1 MIPDCAAR
9 TALHAA
15 APHKTPGDPMFKPL
29 LSTAFGLAALALS
42 TNAFSAAQLPLADQQ
57 QFKAHLLFLADDVM
71 EGRDTGA
78 RGYDIAAN
86 YVASQFMQ
94 VGLLPKGEG
103 VASHP
108 YLQAVPFK
116 TARLVAESAVFELIG
131 KQGAQKL
138 AFPEEFT
145 MSGSLMEDQSSVTA
159 PLVFAGY
166 GIDAPMFQH
175 RDFDGLDV
183 KGKIVVVLQG
193 NPDGFP
199 TEEGSHFGNPQE
211 KQAAAFARGAVGF
224 ITVATPKSEKRR
236 PFAAG
241 RNFATAAVFGWV
253 SRDGR
258 QGSDLAGLQNR
269 ASVSMETAKKLFA
282 QSGVTA
288 EAVFAAVEAGK
299 PVPRMDL
306 NLSAHLEKKSTR
318 QDVASSNVVGLL
330 EGSDPVLKNEY
341 VVFSAHLDHLGV
353 RTSKTGGDSI
363 YNGAMDNASGVAT
376 LIETARL
383 FTRNGQR
390 PKRSILFVALT
401 GEEKGL
407 LGSDFFARNPTVP
420 GKNIVADINLDMPL
434 LTYDF
439 NTVVAFGAE
448 HSSLKN
454 ATTNA
459 LRKLNLT
466 LTPDPFPEQSI
477 FTRSDHYNFVRQGV
491 PSVFLAT
498 GMGSFNKDENA
509 KALWDE
515 FFAKYYHKPG
525 DDLSL
530 PFNFTAAAR
539 FVDVNYMIGTE
550 IANDKARPTWNK
562 GDFFGDTFRRN

>member
-306 NLSAHLEKKSTR
+306 NLSAHLEKRSTR
-318 QDVASSNVVGLL
+318 SDVASSQRGGHAGRQRSRAEERIRGLL
-330 EGSDPVLKNEY
+330 GAPRPSR
-341 VVFSAHLDHLGV
+341 
-353 RTSKTGGDSI
+353 RTNKEKTGGDSI

-383 FTRNGQR
+383 FSQGR
-390 PKRSILFVALT
+390 PAPEALDPVRGAHRRGKRPAGRRFLRPQ
-401 GEEKGL
+401 
-407 LGSDFFARNPTVP
+407 SDR
-420 GKNIVADINLDMPL
+420 
-434 LTYDF
+434 
-439 NTVVAFGAE
+439 
-448 HSSLKN
+448 
-454 ATTNA
+454 
-459 LRKLNLT
+459 
-466 LTPDPFPEQSI
+466 
-477 FTRSDHYNFVRQGV
+477 
-491 PSVFLAT
+491 
-498 GMGSFNKDENA
+498 
-509 KALWDE
+509 
-515 FFAKYYHKPG
+515 
-525 DDLSL
+525 
-530 PFNFTAAAR
+530 AAAR
-539 FVDVNYMIGTE
+539 ISS
-550 IANDKARPTWNK
+550 PTS
-562 GDFFGDTFRRN
+562 TSTCRC